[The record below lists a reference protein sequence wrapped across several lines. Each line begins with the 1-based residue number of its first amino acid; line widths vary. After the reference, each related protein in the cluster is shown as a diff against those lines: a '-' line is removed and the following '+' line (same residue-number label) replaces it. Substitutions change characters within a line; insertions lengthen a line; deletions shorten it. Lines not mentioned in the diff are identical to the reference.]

1 MKLKRYEGNPVLSPN
16 PANEWESL
24 AVFNPAAWY
33 DEGEKQVLLLYRA
46 AESGPLYRCYFGLAV
61 SKDGYHFERVSNQ
74 PVFSP
79 STDGFD
85 ASTVQD
91 PRMVKIGEY
100 YYITYACRFFPFG
113 QFWAPAEKRYKPPAC
128 PADFP
133 RILRHNATSTGLLL
147 TKDFKSFIR
156 AGRLT
161 DPLLDDRD
169 VVLFPEKVNGKYV
182 MMHRPL
188 EWVGNEYGTDFPAI
202 WISMAEDLLGFR
214 PAPIVPSGAR
224 GPTAPPTIGA
234 GQLLAK
240 AKYDWEAG
248 KIGANTPPVK
258 TKYGWLTLYH
268 AVGTDK
274 FYRLGALLLDLQDP
288 THVLHRTRD
297 WIMQPEEAYEIEGY
311 YRGCVFPCGKVVID
325 GRLFVYYG
333 AADKYVALA
342 TCRLDELLNY
352 LLSCPA

>member
-1 MKLKRYEGNPVLSPN
+1 MKLKRYEDNPILSPN

-33 DEGEKQVLLLYRA
+33 EKDNKKVLLLYRA
-46 AESGPLYRCYFGLAV
+46 AESGPEYKCYFGLAL
-61 SKDGYHFERVSNQ
+61 SNDGYHFERISNQ

-79 STDGFD
+79 SIDGFD

-91 PRMVKIGEY
+91 PRMVKIGDY

-113 QFWAPAEKRYKPPAC
+113 QFWVPKDEQYKRDVC
-128 PADFP
+128 PEDFP
-133 RILRHNATSTGLLL
+133 RVLGDNATCTGLLL

-169 VVLFPEKVNGKYV
+169 VILFPKKINGRYV

-188 EWVGNEYGTDFPAI
+188 EWVGKKYDAEFPSVWLSTAD
-202 WISMAEDLLGFR
+202 DLLGFR
-214 PAPIVPSGAR
+214 ESRLIVK
-224 GPTAPPTIGA
+224 
-234 GQLLAK
+234 Q
-240 AKYDWEAG
+240 KYDWESG
-248 KIGANTPPVK
+248 KIGINTPPFK
-258 TKYGWLTLYH
+258 TKHGWLTIYH
-268 AVGTDK
+268 AVGQDK
-274 FYRLGALLLDLQDP
+274 YYRLGALLLDLNDP
-288 THVLHRTRD
+288 AKVLHRTTD
-297 WIMQPEEAYEIEGY
+297 WIMQPEEEYEINGY
-311 YRGCVFPCGKVVID
+311 YKGCVFPCGKVVIGD
-325 GRLFVYYG
+325 RLFVYYG

-342 TCRLDELLNY
+342 TCRLEELLDY